1 MSLDKT
7 NETNSL
13 SINNIKDNNKLNTE
27 QIVKKNKIINI
38 RIYQN
43 YSSNKNSNTYF
54 DRCTNN
60 FFNINNLTKNT
71 NEIGTQTDGESE
83 NNKKKKIIQ
92 NNLKKNKEYYYKS
105 ISQDKPNKNK
115 SSINLDNIQVSKS
128 YSYGIKNK
136 KIYQY
141 NKKPNNNIRKNGKI
155 IKNYSYNFNNKK
167 EKLINKNDN
176 KKYKG
181 SSYELYEI
189 FNDEKKSNKTK
200 KDDNNIIYKDK
211 MTYINNNNNNNKN
224 VKNNLKTEKNQI
236 AKKYCLFNLKND
248 NAYTIIND
256 GYYNSNYK
264 ENYKISI
271 NNIYLNGKSEQN
283 NYKYV
288 KRFNPVNEGN
298 NLNND
303 LNTNSINYFCKTY
316 LNNNKQNDNIQ
327 NNNTKFNLDENRKIF
342 NRMNNRISI
351 PETKIL
357 KGFKELS
364 IVNCNNIFI
373 YNIKNNK
380 NINVNENIYLNNNN
394 SIKNLKNSISDKSVN
409 NKKVNIKK
417 SLCNYI
423 DKDNNHVNKELQKN
437 NLKQNKTSVNS
448 SAVKHSMEILNPKN
462 INIKKITNE
471 KKIEENSNKN
481 EIKIKIKNKN
491 NINNNI
497 NIKPLK
503 YKEKVEKKIND
514 QKLKNNTNKLKDF
527 NKFNIKIDS
536 FLQDITKEEEND
548 ILFEDL
554 LKTYS
559 EESDKDNK
567 KDENQ
572 NNEIIGD
579 EKTFFNTSKI
589 PKIEEFKFI
598 QKNNYM
604 SLNPNNLNKI
614 KIEENSYI
622 TNENSPQKINKPN
635 LKNILDKIHNKVSIN
650 KIDYTYEYEFLNKL
664 TYKRKENIFQENK
677 LYDGLIKQKKLI
689 KNNRQYKSN
698 LDDEYQKI
706 INKEKM
712 YNFIFND
719 RNDSIPYN
727 KELRLDKRKNENFGN
742 NKVKNI
748 INKLNTEIKTSSNIK
763 FYNNYNQNN
772 SKTNNYSYKYKN
784 NRRNKSCKNS
794 YSKYYLNKLEMEN
807 KFLIPQLN
815 KKNVNYFY

>member
-211 MTYINNNNNNNKN
+211 MTYINNNNNNKN

-380 NINVNENIYLNNNN
+380 NININENIYLNNNN

-423 DKDNNHVNKELQKN
+423 DKDNNHINKELQKN

-481 EIKIKIKNKN
+481 EIKIKIKN

-748 INKLNTEIKTSSNIK
+748 INKLNTEIKTSSTIK

>member
-211 MTYINNNNNNNKN
+211 MTYINNNNNNKN

-423 DKDNNHVNKELQKN
+423 DKDNNHINKELQKN

-664 TYKRKENIFQENK
+664 TYKRKANIFQENK

-748 INKLNTEIKTSSNIK
+748 INKLNTEIKTSSTIK